1 MEDLGDA
8 ELSDDLGFS
17 GVMGGLAVVF
27 TALGVGFGCTGLVLL
42 VCCAAGTVA
51 DALTALA
58 GEVFSAA
65 DAGASVV
72 SITAAGA

>member
-1 MEDLGDA
+1 M
-8 ELSDDLGFS
+8 
-17 GVMGGLAVVF
+17 VF
-27 TALGVGFGCTGLVLL
+27 TALGVGLGCTGLVLL

-51 DALTALA
+51 DALTALV